1 MSNQIDKCWP
11 PRTKF
16 STHPCVRNKNIRQ
29 STAPTGCSKSAQ
41 IGCSQFLRSTAV
53 SAGPVSIQRNDP
65 PCLPPVRRMYRS
77 TSRPVPLGRAFLRH
91 SHRRLEQLAREIFQ
105 PPSNFACPLRF
116 KGNQLKAETGS
127 GSNPSPSKC
136 KILHF
141 S

>member
-1 MSNQIDKCWP
+1 MSNQTHVKFSSNVRKSAKCWP

-65 PCLPPVRRMYRS
+65 PCLPPVRRMNRSASRSAPSQLRIPPSIHRFVLQPQILRS
-77 TSRPVPLGRAFLRH
+77 TAAS
-91 SHRRLEQLAREIFQ
+91 ARQFTVQ
-105 PPSNFACPLRF
+105 RDDPPC
-116 KGNQLKAETGS
+116 
-127 GSNPSPSKC
+127 
-136 KILHF
+136 LHLCEE
-141 S
+141 